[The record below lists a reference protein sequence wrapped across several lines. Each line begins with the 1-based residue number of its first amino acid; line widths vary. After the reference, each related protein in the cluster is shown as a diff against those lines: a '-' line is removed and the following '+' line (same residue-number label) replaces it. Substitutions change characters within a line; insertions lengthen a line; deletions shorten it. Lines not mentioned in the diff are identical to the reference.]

1 MIRLVFP
8 CLFILLLFPGA
19 AAGIQNFAVRDGA
32 SITAIISSH
41 ELTRVTVTG
50 SQRLEKVWAPA
61 GMLWVQPDEAQGD
74 IFIKPVADA
83 PATMSFFVR
92 DGSGG
97 TYTIIAEQRDIP
109 SETILLNPESP
120 ARRAN
125 PHQTKRQPFYYVR
138 EIKRLMLAMALDQET
153 KGFTKDEHDL
163 PVPLWEETRIV
174 HTSTY
179 TSSRFIGQVYKIENL
194 TSQPLTFHEQE
205 FLAFIPDT
213 RAVALRHF
221 TLPAGTST
229 SLYIV
234 RDNAMRNEP

>member
-1 MIRLVFP
+1 MIRLVLL
-8 CLFILLLFPGA
+8 CLSTLLLFPGA
-19 AAGIQNFAVRDGA
+19 AAGIQNFTVRDGA

-41 ELTRVTVTG
+41 ELTRVTVVG

-61 GMLWVQPDEAQGD
+61 GTLWVQPDEAQGD
-74 IFIKPVADA
+74 IFIKPVTGA

-92 DGSGG
+92 DGAGG
-97 TYTIIAEQRDIP
+97 TYTIIAQQRDVP
-109 SETILLNPESP
+109 SETILLNPELP
-120 ARRAN
+120 TRQTN
-125 PHQTKRQPFYYVR
+125 PHQTRRPSFFYVQ
-138 EIKRLMLAMALDQET
+138 EIKRLMLAMALDRET
-153 KGFTKDEHDL
+153 KGFTKDTHDI

-174 HTSTY
+174 HTGTY
-179 TSSRFIGQVYKIENL
+179 TGSRFIGQVYEIENL

-205 FLAFIPDT
+205 FVTFIPDT

-234 RDNAMRNEP
+234 RDNTMRTEP